1 MANLIHPGGL
11 SGTVEVPSSKS
22 HTIRALLIATLASG
36 ESTIRRPLDSK
47 DARSCIH
54 ACRLLGAEI
63 EEVLGTGEAA
73 PGDGA
78 AGDVG
83 PLTELVVNGVGGTP
97 EVPPDVIDVGN
108 SGTTLYLAAS
118 VAALARGWTVFTGDA
133 QIRRRPIGEL
143 LQALE
148 SLGARAFTTRETD
161 AAPVCIRGPFSGG
174 SATISCPTS
183 QYLSSL
189 LIAAP
194 LAAGTSEIRVPLL
207 NERPYVE
214 MTLWWLDGQGIS
226 YERDG
231 YDRFTIPGGQSYR
244 AFDAAVPGDFS
255 SATFFF
261 CAAAVTGSTLDF
273 VGLDMSDPQGD
284 KEVLTILTEM
294 GCRVETVPG
303 RALSG
308 DTGSVSPAAPPLRVT
323 GPDGP
328 LKAGTFDLNSIPDA
342 LPALSVAACYADGET
357 RLVNVPQARLKETDR
372 IAVMATELSKMGAD
386 VEELPDGLI
395 IRGRWPGSGP
405 GARRP
410 GLTGAAVESHDDHR
424 VSMALAVAAVAAS
437 GPTEIAGWEA
447 AEVTYPA
454 FFSELR
460 RLAAE

>member
-1 MANLIHPGGL
+1 MTKLIHPGAL

-63 EEVLGTGEAA
+63 DEI
-73 PGDGA
+73 GA
-78 AGDVG
+78 AGDAAG
-83 PLTELVVNGVGGTP
+83 PTELVVRGVAGTP
-97 EVPPDVIDVGN
+97 EIPGDVIDVGN

-118 VAALARGWTVFTGDA
+118 VAALAPGWTVFTGDA

-148 SLGARAFTTRETD
+148 SLGARAFTTRKTD
-161 AAPVCIRGPFSGG
+161 AAPVCIQGPLSGG
-174 SATISCPTS
+174 TATISCPTS

-194 LAAGTSEIRVPLL
+194 LATGSSEIRVPLL

-231 YDRFTIPGGQSYR
+231 YDRFTIPGGQAYR
-244 AFDAAVPGDFS
+244 PFDAAVPGDFS

-261 CAAAVTGSTLDF
+261 AAAAVTGSTLEFD
-273 VGLDMSDPQGD
+273 GLDMSDPQGD
-284 KEVLTILTEM
+284 KEVLAILGEM
-294 GCRVETVPG
+294 GCRVDTVTLEASSGYPVGG
-303 RALSG
+303 RA
-308 DTGSVSPAAPPLRVT
+308 GSAGGAPPLLRVA
-323 GPDGP
+323 GPGGP
-328 LKAGTFDLNSIPDA
+328 LKAGTFDLNNIPDA
-342 LPALSVAACYADGET
+342 LPALAVAACYAEGET

-372 IAVMATELSKMGAD
+372 IAVMAAELSKMGAH

-395 IRGRWPGSGP
+395 IRGRSQAAAGSDS
-405 GARRP
+405 RKP
-410 GLTGAAVESHDDHR
+410 GLRGAVVESHDDHR
-424 VSMALAVAAVAAS
+424 VSMALAVAALAAS
-437 GPTEIAGWEA
+437 GPTEIIGWEA

-460 RLAAE
+460 RLASR